1 MKCKNFKE
9 KALYFM
15 LLAIP
20 NLLLA
25 NGNGVWQSNALQ
37 TIINFTSGPFMKA
50 IGAIIVICVGIYV
63 VKNLDRLGEIAWKC
77 IGIIL
82 ATIAIANAQTIA
94 TKLFGVG

>member
-1 MKCKNFKE
+1 
-9 KALYFM
+9 M
-15 LLAIP
+15 LLAMP
-20 NLLLA
+20 SLLLA
-25 NGNGVWQSNALQ
+25 NGTGVWQSNALQ